1 MIWFYLSLVTA
12 IALATSDALSKHAL
26 QKSDDVIVAWARWG
40 LASPF
45 LLFLLFF
52 IDIPPLDLTFWLVVI
67 AALPLEI
74 TAILLYM
81 RAIRLSPLSLT
92 VPFLALTPVFL
103 IVTSFVILGEL
114 PDRSGV
120 IGIILVACGAYL
132 LNLKS
137 KEKGLLAPLK
147 AIAKE
152 KGSLL
157 MIVVAFI
164 YSITSNLGKMAVLH
178 SSPLFFAIVYAN
190 ILTLVML
197 PMAMRRRDKFF
208 RDLKV
213 RPLLF
218 MMIGLSYGIMMI
230 CHFSAIRLVEVSYMI
245 SVKRTSMIFGVI
257 YGWILFKEKNVGDRL
272 LGSVIMVAG
281 VIIIAWA

>member
-12 IALATSDALSKHAL
+12 IALATSDALSKSAL
-26 QKSDDVIVAWARWG
+26 KNSDDAIVAWARWG

-52 IDIPPLDLTFWLVVI
+52 IDIPPLDLTFWLVLVT
-67 AALPLEI
+67 ALPLEI

-103 IVTSFVILGEL
+103 IVTSFILLGEL

-120 IGIILVACGAYL
+120 MGIILVTGGAYL
-132 LNLKS
+132 LNIRS
-137 KEKGLLAPLK
+137 NEKGLLAPLK

-164 YSITSNLGKMAVLH
+164 YSITSNLGKIAVLH

-197 PMAMRRRDKFF
+197 PLVMRKRDKFF

-213 RPLLF
+213 EPLLF
-218 MMIGLSYGIMMI
+218 IMIGLSYGIMMI

-245 SVKRTSMIFGVI
+245 SVKRTSMVFGVI
-257 YGWILFKEKNVGDRL
+257 FGWIFFNEKNVGDRL
-272 LGSVIMVAG
+272 LGSVVMVSG
-281 VIIIAWA
+281 VILIAL